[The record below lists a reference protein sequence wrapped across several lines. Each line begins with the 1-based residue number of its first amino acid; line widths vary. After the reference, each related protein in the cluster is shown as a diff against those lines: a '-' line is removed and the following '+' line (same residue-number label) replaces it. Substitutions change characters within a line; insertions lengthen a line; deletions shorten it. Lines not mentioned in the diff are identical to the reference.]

1 MITIFIL
8 ILVSV
13 LAGVTYY
20 LARRFHKGAVEFF
33 PSLKF
38 RKVMIGFSLLTL
50 FLIFGF
56 ARGFIPFPGEIK
68 QVIGVI
74 GSYSMGVF
82 VYLLV
87 FTLLA
92 DVILLIPRCAKLSC
106 TRHRL
111 FNGIAMLTVLSLTLI
126 TCIYGFINGRQ
137 IDHVSYEIQLH
148 GKQDISDLNIVL
160 ISDLH
165 LGSVGSEGRLEDI
178 VNELNS
184 LKPDVVCIAGDFFD
198 TDFNS
203 ISDPDAAI
211 KTLQGIRSTYG
222 VYACLGNHD
231 GGSTH
236 NRMLSFLK
244 EADIHLLNDEYT
256 VIDGRFVLAGRLDAS
271 SIGGFDGK
279 ERKKLDDFLKPEDT
293 SLPVIVLDHNPARIG
308 EYNSDADLILCGH
321 THKGQIFPGGLITDA
336 IYEVD
341 YGYYRKDSDSPH
353 VIVTS
358 GIGSWGMPMRVGTD
372 SEIVTLK
379 IKSVQL
385 SDLKVRP

>member
-1 MITIFIL
+1 MISIFIIIL
-8 ILVSV
+8 ISALV
-13 LAGVTYY
+13 GITYY
-20 LARRFHKGAVEFF
+20 LARRFHKGLADFL
-33 PSLKF
+33 PSLPF
-38 RKVMIGFSLLTL
+38 WKVVTVFSALTL

-56 ARGFIPFPGEIK
+56 ARGFIPFPGGIK
-68 QVIGVI
+68 QIIGVI
-74 GSYSMGVF
+74 GSYSMGIF
-82 VYLLV
+82 VYLLI

-92 DVILLIPRCAKLSC
+92 DVILFLPRRRKFPF
-106 TRHRL
+106 TRHRF
-111 FNGIAMLTVLSLTLI
+111 FNGIAMLVVLSLTLI
-126 TCIYGFINGRQ
+126 TCVYGFINGKQ
-137 IDHVSYEIQLH
+137 IDHVSYEITLH

-178 VNELNS
+178 VNEINS
-184 LKPDVVCIAGDFFD
+184 LNPDVVCIAGDFFD

-203 ISDPDAAI
+203 VSDPDAAL
-211 KTLQGIRSTYG
+211 KTLHGIRSTYG

-244 EADIHLLNDEYT
+244 EANIHLLSDEYT
-256 VIDGRFVLAGRLDAS
+256 VIADRFILIGRLDAS

-279 ERKKLDDFLKPEDT
+279 ERKKLNEIFTFEDT
-293 SLPVIVLDHNPARIG
+293 SLPVVVLDHNPARIG
-308 EYNSDADLILCGH
+308 EYNSDTDIILCGH

-341 YGYYRKDSDSPH
+341 YGHYQKAPDSPH

-379 IKSVQL
+379 IKGN
-385 SDLKVRP
+385 K